1 MKRKALIALL
11 CAAAL
16 YLLLVG
22 MALADGEGYTVILDS
37 GEGTGSPITYNSVTD
52 GISTKDWRTVG
63 DCEFYYEPDGSL
75 AFRLGDRYC
84 PQTFDAPSSEY
95 VFAGWTG
102 NGTYNKL
109 IARQTTFT
117 AKWRLDIKET
127 PGSWEISPAEYT
139 VDGPGHTVI
148 PCKLESL
155 ELMVRIE
162 NGGIKKA
169 VGISFMMFEGSLEDE
184 NGNSIP
190 FLAAGDT
197 VGIPFEK
204 AYTRTLYTAGE
215 TFDMVLWIDPND
227 YAAAEPGVYTGTF
240 DYENDWEYSLGWGT
254 KGHIDLMMV
263 VPERHTVTV
272 NNGSGS
278 GVYAVGASVT
288 ITADEPS
295 YDKAFK
301 EWSGSEGLDFTSGGA
316 TAATAA
322 FAMPDRDVNVT
333 AVYDTGY
340 TLTVQNGTGTGKYA
354 AGASVTVTAN
364 DPPEG
369 QRFKEWTNISNSWI
383 ISGGK
388 TTPTV
393 TFRMPSFTHVVMA
406 AYCEQEILPG
416 SGTAADPWRIGSAA
430 DWDRLSAAV
439 ENGLLTDGQYFR
451 LTDNIAVST
460 MLGTSANPF
469 GGRFDGAGHTLTVS
483 ITSAESYA
491 APFRYISGAA
501 FERLR
506 VAGTVTAGAD
516 GAAGLAGAA
525 SGVCTVTDC
534 VVAVNITATAGGGHS
549 GFVAMCSGSTVSVT
563 GSTFTGSITAANASY
578 CAGFLG
584 WQGSAADDC
593 VYAGTMNTGSASND
607 FIRTNDHAYNCYSL
621 NLIGIDRVKGKKA
634 VAVTAGKG
642 VTIDFGTPGAVY
654 PTSGITA
661 YDTGLMYNG
670 VFCAGQGE
678 TVALDLTAA
687 PWEGYALSYEAGAG
701 NLEASDAGWTLTMP
715 DEDTVISLRRTLLLA
730 TAPAVRLTADGGT
743 DGYKDQDPDKLFDGR
758 TDSKWCCGFDG
769 TNWVEFRSD
778 VPVRPTAYAMTTAND
793 AANYLRRN
801 PISWRLLGKAD
812 VSDGWTVLA
821 AETDSDHLPAENCVE
836 IFFPLTASGGYQYYR
851 LEVTAVQSG
860 TQLQLAEF
868 KLVGTPLFGA
878 PDFTLPANLTAVGES
893 AFEGIEAMTAVD
905 ASSVTSIG
913 LNAFRQCTG
922 LTRIRLSR
930 SCDIDATAFAG
941 CGTVY
946 VFAPAGG
953 TTEAYCGDPSHD
965 NCVFVPAE

>member
-139 VDGPGHTVI
+139 VEGPGHTVI

-316 TAATAA
+316 AAATAA
-322 FAMPDRDVNVT
+322 FTMPDRDVNVT

-383 ISGGK
+383 ISGSK

-393 TFRMPSFTHVVMA
+393 TFRMPSFTHVVIA

-416 SGTAADPWRIGSAA
+416 SGTAADPWQIGSAA

-439 ENGLLTDGQYFR
+439 ENGLDTAGQHFR
-451 LTDNIAVST
+451 LTDDISVST
-460 MLGTSANPF
+460 MVSTSANPF
-469 GGRFDGAGHTLTVS
+469 AGHFDGAGHTLT
-483 ITSAESYA
+483 IDYTATETFCA
-491 APFRYISGAA
+491 LFRY
-501 FERLR
+501 
-506 VAGTVTAGAD
+506 VD
-516 GAAGLAGAA
+516 GAAIENLTVTGAITTDYISAAGFVGNAA
-525 SGVCTVTDC
+525 SCTITNCVSNVDIISNVTS
-534 VVAVNITATAGGGHS
+534 ANEHG
-549 GFVAMCSGSTVSVT
+549 GFVATATNTRIEGCVYN
-563 GSTFTGSITAANASY
+563 GSITGNNLRY
-578 CAGFLG
+578 CAGFLNRG
-584 WQGSAADDC
+584 DNSCLC
-593 VYAGTMNTGSASND
+593 VNCIFAPDSFPTNNCANFCRWGNAGD
-607 FIRTNDHAYNCYSL
+607 NCYYFTFLDS
-621 NLIGIDRVKGKKA
+621 GRDTGKQA
-634 VAVTAGKG
+634 YFVQGVDG
-642 VTIDFGTPGAVY
+642 VTLDFGTPTAAY

-661 YDTGLMYNG
+661 YDTGLQYDG
-670 VFCAGQGE
+670 VFFAGHGE
-678 TVALDLTAA
+678 TVTLALAA
-687 PWEGYALSYEAGAG
+687 DAPEGMRVNGF
-701 NLEASDAGWTLTMP
+701 
-715 DEDTVISLRRTLLLA
+715 
-730 TAPAVRLTADGGT
+730 TADGGT
-743 DGYKDQDPDKLFDGR
+743 LTPSGDAWTLTLPD
-758 TDSKWCCGFDG
+758 
-769 TNWVEFRSD
+769 
-778 VPVRPTAYAMTTAND
+778 
-793 AANYLRRN
+793 
-801 PISWRLLGKAD
+801 AD
-812 VSDGWTVLA
+812 VVISAVLSYA
-821 AETDSDHLPAENCVE
+821 
-836 IFFPLTASGGYQYYR
+836 F
-851 LEVTAVQSG
+851 G
-860 TQLQLAEF
+860 T
-868 KLVGTPLFGA
+868 
-878 PDFTLPANLTAVGES
+878 PDFTLPAFLTTVEEE
-893 AFEGIEAMTAVD
+893 AFEGIA
-905 ASSVTSIG
+905 ASIIYVPDGCTSIG
-913 LNAFRQCTG
+913 DHAFRNCPN
-922 LTRIRLSR
+922 LTQIRIPENCELIQ
-930 SCDIDATAFAG
+930 DVFDG
-941 CGTVY
+941 CELVY
-946 VFAPAGG
+946 VFG
-953 TTEAYCGDPSHD
+953 TYRSDAKSYCQNHT
-965 NCVFVPAE
+965 NCIFVPVE